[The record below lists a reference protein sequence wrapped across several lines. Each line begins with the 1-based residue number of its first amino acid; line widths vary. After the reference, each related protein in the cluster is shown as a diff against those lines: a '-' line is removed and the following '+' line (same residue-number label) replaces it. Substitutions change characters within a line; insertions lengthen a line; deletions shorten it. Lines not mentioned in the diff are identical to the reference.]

1 MSPLSDMMELCQYNQ
16 KGFCKFGDKCLQKHE
31 NEICQNRSQCTIQ
44 YCTKRHPGLCR
55 YFCQFG
61 HCKFGEACAYSHVND
76 SKSHKEEMLERD
88 VAEMREEMKNLKA
101 ELSDK
106 IEKEVVELKKD
117 VTDKLEKEEV
127 ELKKYVTHQLEKEVV
142 ELKKEVTELK
152 ENVQFLKRV
161 LGKMLQS
168 IKLLEGETEVKDKGN
183 SNEKNESDNKVDDGK
198 KEEEKT
204 LQEKEEQNF
213 NCDKCDYKAKRKNTL
228 TKHMNT
234 KHCVE
239 EKKKP
244 NTGVD
249 LD

>member
-1 MSPLSDMMELCQYNQ
+1 M
-16 KGFCKFGDKCLQKHE
+16 
-31 NEICQNRSQCTIQ
+31 
-44 YCTKRHPGLCR
+44 
-55 YFCQFG
+55 
-61 HCKFGEACAYSHVND
+61 
-76 SKSHKEEMLERD
+76 
-88 VAEMREEMKNLKA
+88 
-101 ELSDK
+101 
-106 IEKEVVELKKD
+106 
-117 VTDKLEKEEV
+117 
-127 ELKKYVTHQLEKEVV
+127 
-142 ELKKEVTELK
+142 
-152 ENVQFLKRV
+152 
-161 LGKMLQS
+161 GKMLQS

-204 LQEKEEQNF
+204 LQEKEEHNF

-244 NTGVD
+244 NAGVD